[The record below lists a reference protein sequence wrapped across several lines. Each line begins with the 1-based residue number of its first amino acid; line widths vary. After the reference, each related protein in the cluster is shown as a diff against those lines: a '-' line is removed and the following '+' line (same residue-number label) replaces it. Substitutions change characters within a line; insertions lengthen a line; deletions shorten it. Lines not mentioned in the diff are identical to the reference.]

1 MSVYLGV
8 SGVIVSADEKSISTG
23 FSSYGQPLPEQA
35 RRCNDSA
42 VISIRDQ
49 GALDLI
55 RFLLHQGHE
64 VRIQVSGESMKPT
77 LLGGETVQVSSL
89 DGHVPRIG
97 DILLLCDQQGNPL
110 IHRVIRRYSCQGV
123 RYVQTK
129 GDACSCCDESV
140 SLEQVLGRVT
150 YILSPC
156 EASATPDTGKRSVK
170 DLDAF
175 LMRLKSF
182 LIVVWFISSYCLR
195 RIGIVLR
202 Q

>member
-1 MSVYLGV
+1 M
-8 SGVIVSADEKSISTG
+8 
-23 FSSYGQPLPEQA
+23 
-35 RRCNDSA
+35 
-42 VISIRDQ
+42 
-49 GALDLI
+49 
-55 RFLLHQGHE
+55 
-64 VRIQVSGESMKPT
+64 RIQVSGESMKPT
-77 LLGGETVQVSSL
+77 LLGGETVQVSFL

-97 DILLLCDQQGNPL
+97 EILLLCDQQGNPL

-140 SLEQVLGRVT
+140 SLEQVLGRVI
-150 YILSPC
+150 YILPPC
-156 EASATPDTGKRSVK
+156 DVSASTGKRSVK

-175 LMRLKSF
+175 LFRLKSF

-195 RIGIVLR
+195 RVGIVLR